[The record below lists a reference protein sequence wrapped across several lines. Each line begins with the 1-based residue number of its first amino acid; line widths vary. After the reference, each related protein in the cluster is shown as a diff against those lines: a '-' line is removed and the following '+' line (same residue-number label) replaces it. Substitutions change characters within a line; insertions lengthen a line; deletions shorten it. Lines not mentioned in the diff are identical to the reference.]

1 MKKQEKTKEILN
13 ILYDLRALVTTN
25 TNQDAIISYLNNL
38 ISQYEN
44 TNQTLHTH
52 QTINTYKQLCYEVM
66 TSFDREKHPEENRIF
81 YVAYQRLKRAKNEKE
96 AIYILE
102 QALDIYSHDH
112 PLQPNFRYIR
122 PDEMKQYLKQ
132 HQAWLN
138 YDSHGKQAM
147 FFYCDLSLKHLQE
160 ADLDKAIFHHCLFH
174 QSKLQWA
181 RFELS
186 EFMDCH
192 FNETVMD
199 FAHVQYAR
207 FINCTFI
214 NCQMNNLY
222 AIEALFQ
229 NTTFHGCDLSNSI
242 FRDTNWI
249 ETYLERCTTENCVH
263 LDWGNKKC

>member
-122 PDEMKQYLKQ
+122 PDKMKQYLKQ
-132 HQAWLN
+132 HRAWLN
-138 YDSHGKQAM
+138 YDPHGKQAM

-174 QSKLQWA
+174 QSI
-181 RFELS
+181 F
-186 EFMDCH
+186 H
-192 FNETVMD
+192 
-199 FAHVQYAR
+199 R
-207 FINCTFI
+207 FI
-214 NCQMNNLY
+214 
-222 AIEALFQ
+222 
-229 NTTFHGCDLSNSI
+229 D
-242 FRDTNWI
+242 
-249 ETYLERCTTENCVH
+249 ETYFLHPAFFKYKRDEAVSIPLFSHSFYFILPCRQLLISLYKRQTVIRSICLKSDRSWIPAGLASPHDSQSV
-263 LDWGNKKC
+263 